1 MSKNSKNRTIAE
13 NNIVNI
19 KVENKEQIISSY
31 SYDENDKLNK
41 DLAEYITTKTKRT
54 HISQNIKLN
63 FYSKEHIEQKEIETT
78 LKNHFNEECLETKDE
93 LKKSNMFIIIMLAFG
108 VLTFAILLA
117 LYNRNFNNFYFEM
130 ILEIAAW
137 VFIWES
143 VDSLFLQRPKIR
155 RKYIQMQKLCSAE
168 VKIINPIKKEK
179 LNVEEKRNTKS
190 KR

>member
-13 NNIVNI
+13 DNIVNI

-31 SYDENDKLNK
+31 SYDENDKFNK
-41 DLAEYITTKTKRT
+41 DLAEFITTKTKRT
-54 HISQNIKLN
+54 HLSQNIKLN

-78 LKNHFNEECLETKDE
+78 LKNHFNEERLETKDE
-93 LKKSNMFIIIMLAFG
+93 LKKFNIFTIIMLTLG
-108 VLTFAILLA
+108 ILTFSILVA
-117 LYNRNFNNFYFEM
+117 LYNRSFNNFYFEM

-143 VDSLFLQRPKIR
+143 VETTFLRRPKIR
-155 RKYIQMQKLCSAE
+155 RKYIQMKKLCSA
-168 VKIINPIKKEK
+168 VVQIINPIKKEK
-179 LNVEEKRNTKS
+179 LNVEEKRNSKS